1 MKHFYAFSLLM
12 LVGVLGYAQTFNNFS
27 GYPLPSNGQTQI
39 IPIQVSGLP
48 NTLNSSYGL
57 TQVKVGITHP
67 SDQEIEIKL
76 KAPDNTIITL
86 STSVGGQFGQ
96 DYRNTRFRNNGL
108 YNIAQGTPPFNGI
121 YIPLE
126 DLNIMNN
133 GQNPNATWFLLVTDT
148 YPMANN
154 GSLDSVS
161 ITFGNNPATFP
172 PTLFVCPTCQ
182 CPPGISD
189 CDLLPDMTSSELV
202 IINDMI
208 ESPGSLLIGNG
219 TPNIGIGPIEVR
231 PVDSCFCG
239 TVQVPCNQGACPGN
253 VPITQRLHQRIYRK
267 KAGNDTLS
275 YYDVSAGEM
284 SYHPQHGHIHVDN
297 WADFTLREKTTDPDP
312 RNWPVIGTSVKQSYC
327 LINLSSCDGYPGA
340 CEDNNGLPLSLQ
352 SQFLNY
358 GMGYMSGCGKFQ
370 GIYPGKLDIYSSGL
384 NAPINLQSICNGE
397 YYIVSITDPD
407 SVFLD
412 ADYSNN
418 VVAVPVQLTQQVPA
432 SSTNFTLSQN
442 GAQVSV
448 NASGLLPGASYFWDF
463 GDGSPFVTQNP
474 ASHTYTTNG
483 NYTVMLLVSTPC
495 GDRYGYDTVKISGL
509 TQPNGLNNT
518 DAISQFIAVMPNPAS
533 EQFEVAVQLEQQA
546 PYQIYLVDIS
556 GKKSLLG
563 QYNANG
569 QLQKHRYTRESLN
582 LAAGAYFIEI
592 RQNEN
597 VFTKKLMVVR

>member
-1 MKHFYAFSLLM
+1 MKAIFTFCLLLFM
-12 LVGVLGYAQTFNNFS
+12 SWTSQAQTFSNYS
-27 GYPLPSNGQTQI
+27 GYPLPTNGQTQI

-48 NTLNSSYGL
+48 NAVNGNYGL
-57 TQVKVGITHP
+57 TQVRVGITHP

-96 DYRNTRFRNNGL
+96 DYRNTRFRNDGI
-108 YNIAQGTPPFNGI
+108 YNIAQGTPPFNAT
-121 YIPLE
+121 YIPME
-126 DLNIMNN
+126 DMNKVNN
-133 GQNPNATWFLLVTDT
+133 GQTPNATWFLLVTDT

-161 ITFGNNPATFP
+161 ITFGNNPADFP
-172 PTLFVCPTCQ
+172 PSVFVCPTCQ
-182 CPPGISD
+182 CPPGIPD

-202 IINDMI
+202 IINDKI
-208 ESPGSLLIGNG
+208 ETPGSLQIGNG
-219 TPNIGIGPIEVR
+219 TPNIGLGPIEVR

-239 TVQVPCNQGACPGN
+239 SVQVPCTQGACPGN
-253 VPITQRLHQRIYRK
+253 VPLTQRLHQRIYRK
-267 KAGNDTLS
+267 HAGNDTLS

-312 RNWPVIGTSVKQSYC
+312 RNWPIIGTSVKQSYC

-358 GMGYMSGCGKFQ
+358 GLGYLSGCGKFQ
-370 GIYPGKLDIYSSGL
+370 GIFPGKLDIYSSGL

-407 SVFLD
+407 SVFQD

-418 VVAVPVQLTQQVPA
+418 VVAVPIQLTQQVPA
-432 SSTNFTLSQN
+432 SSTNFTAVQN

-448 NASGLLPGASYFWDF
+448 NATGLLPGANYFWDF

-474 ASHTYTTNG
+474 ASHTYTVNG
-483 NYTVMLLVSTPC
+483 DYTVMLLVNTPC

-509 TQPNGLNNT
+509 TQPNGLSNSEGLS
-518 DAISQFIAVMPNPAS
+518 DFIAIHPNPAR
-533 EQFEVAVQLEQQA
+533 EQFEVAVQCQTQA
-546 PYQIYLVDIS
+546 PYQIHLVDIS
-556 GKKSLLG
+556 GKKRELG
-563 QYNANG
+563 NYESNG
-569 QLQKHRYTRESLN
+569 QLQKHVFTPSLLN
-582 LAAGAYFIEI
+582 ISAGAYFIEI
-592 RQNEN
+592 RQNEK
-597 VFTKKLMVVR
+597 VYTKKLMVVR

>member
-1 MKHFYAFSLLM
+1 MKHVYSFFLLM
-12 LVGVLGYAQTFNNFS
+12 FATLVGHAQTFNNYI
-27 GYPLPSNGQTQI
+27 GYPLPTNGQTQI

-48 NTLNSSYGL
+48 NALNSTYGL

-96 DYRNTRFRNNGL
+96 DYRNTRFRNSGL

-133 GQNPNATWFLLVTDT
+133 GQNPNATWFLMVTDT
-148 YPMANN
+148 YPMANI
-154 GSLDSVS
+154 GYVDTVSL
-161 ITFGNNPATFP
+161 TFGNNPATFP

-182 CPPGISD
+182 CPPGIPD

-202 IINDMI
+202 IVNDMI

-219 TPNIGIGPIEVR
+219 TPNIGLGPIEVR

-239 TVQVPCNQGACPGN
+239 TTQVPCNQGACPGN
-253 VPITQRLHQRIYRK
+253 VPLTQRLHQRIYRK
-267 KAGNDTLS
+267 HAGNDTLS

-312 RNWPVIGTSVKQSYC
+312 RNWPIIGTSVKQSYC

-358 GMGYMSGCGKFQ
+358 GLGYMSGCGKFQ
-370 GIYPGKLDIYSSGL
+370 GIFPGKLDIYSSGL

-407 SVFLD
+407 SVFQD

-432 SSTNFTLSQN
+432 SSTNFTTAQN

-448 NASGLLPGASYFWDF
+448 NATGLLPGASYFWDF

-483 NYTVMLLVSTPC
+483 DYTIMLLVSTPC

-518 DAISQFIAVMPNPAS
+518 NAISQFIAVMPNPAS
-533 EQFEVAVQLEQQA
+533 EQFEVAVQLEEQA

-592 RQNEN
+592 RQNEK

>member
-1 MKHFYAFSLLM
+1 MKHLYAFSLLM
-12 LVGVLGYAQTFNNFS
+12 LISVIGFAQTFSNYLGYA
-27 GYPLPSNGQTQI
+27 LPVNGQTQV

-48 NTLNSSYGL
+48 NSLNASFGL
-57 TQVKVGITHP
+57 TQVRVGITHP

-96 DYRNTRFRNNGL
+96 DYRNTRFRNDGL
-108 YNIAQGTPPFNGI
+108 YNIAQGTPPFNGN

-126 DLNIMNN
+126 DINKVNN
-133 GQNPNATWFLLVTDT
+133 TQNPNATWFLLVTDT

-154 GSLDSVS
+154 GTLDSVS
-161 ITFGNNPATFP
+161 ITFGNNPPSFP
-172 PTLFVCPTCQ
+172 PSVFVCPSCQ
-182 CPPGISD
+182 CPPGIPD

-219 TPNIGIGPIEVR
+219 TPNIGLGPIEVR

-253 VPITQRLHQRIYRK
+253 VPLTQRLHQRIYRK
-267 KAGNDTLS
+267 HAGNDTLT
-275 YYDVSAGEM
+275 YHDVSAGEM

-312 RNWPVIGTSVKQSYC
+312 RNWPIIGTSVKQSYC

-358 GMGYMSGCGKFQ
+358 GLGYMSGCGKFQ
-370 GIYPGKLDIYSSGL
+370 GIFPGKLDIYSSGL

-397 YYIVSITDPD
+397 YYVVSITDPD
-407 SVFLD
+407 SVFQD

-432 SSTNFTLSQN
+432 SSTNFNMTQN

-448 NASGLLPGASYFWDF
+448 NATGLLPGANYFWDF
-463 GDGSPFVTQNP
+463 GDGSPFVSQNP
-474 ASHTYTTNG
+474 ANHTYTTNG
-483 NYTVMLLVSTPC
+483 DYTIMLMVNTPC

-509 TQPNGLNNT
+509 TQPNGLNNPNVV
-518 DAISQFIAVMPNPAS
+518 SQFISVTPNPAN
-533 EQFEVAVQLEQQA
+533 EQFEVAVQLERQE

-563 QYNANG
+563 QYTSTG
-569 QLQKHRYTRESLN
+569 ELQKHHYTRESLS

-592 RQNEN
+592 RQNEH